1 MKLYHKKQRFK
12 SIQKDFKSLLKC
24 LDIAT
29 ADKIE
34 NLLNATQKPDLI
46 GVDSLRFFTTANFIL
61 KLKRK
66 FNLNLIEKSTN
77 AKREIFA
84 NLGLYTAKIGTIQS
98 TKLTQKITLQIYHT
112 EQSIKTARKSKKALN
127 SVVVLSLHGLTQYN
141 RHGEIIRHKKA
152 IIDLL
157 TYLLQNAT
165 KGKKRK
171 NITLKSFDLAFDYFE
186 FDLLQGN
193 TPELLPNFNR
203 TTDHAKTELNS
214 DTQKINKSYALAKM
228 PFLKDFSVNF
238 RLYNQ
243 TTLYIQTRTK
253 PINEYLQ
260 KIVLYDKLAKSK
272 AKDKHPINKKI
283 IRIEYH
289 FLSN

>member
-1 MKLYHKKQRFK
+1 M
-12 SIQKDFKSLLKC
+12 
-24 LDIAT
+24 
-29 ADKIE
+29 
-34 NLLNATQKPDLI
+34 
-46 GVDSLRFFTTANFIL
+46 GVDSLRFFTTANFIS

-98 TKLTQKITLQIYHT
+98 TKLTQKITLQTYHT
-112 EQSIKTARKSKKALN
+112 EQSIKTARKGKRALN
-127 SVVVLSLHGLTQYN
+127 SVVVLSLHGLTQYD

-152 IIDLL
+152 ITDLL
-157 TYLLQNAT
+157 THILQNAT

-171 NITLKSFDLAFDYFE
+171 NITLKSFDLAFDYI
-186 FDLLQGN
+186 DAQ
-193 TPELLPNFNR
+193 
-203 TTDHAKTELNS
+203 S
-214 DTQKINKSYALAKM
+214 VNKSYALAKM
-228 PFLKDFSVNF
+228 PFLKDFGVNF

-243 TTLYIQTRTK
+243 TTLYIQRRAK

-283 IRIEYH
+283 IRIEFH
-289 FLSN
+289 FIF